1 VVDHHIV
8 FGSPEKDQ
16 KVMDTEKQTTA
27 APVSYENT
35 TMA

>member
-1 VVDHHIV
+1 MVEHHIV

-16 KVMDTEKQTTA
+16 KVMDAEKQTPA
-27 APVSYENT
+27 APVSSENT